1 MPVLVSGSLVRW
13 DGLAKRSV
21 ISFGAASS
29 DMADAGRFITFE
41 GGEGGGKSTN
51 LLMLKAAL
59 EGAGHTVVTTR
70 EPGGSPGAEEIRRL
84 LVEGAVDRWDAVSEA
99 LLHFAAR
106 RDHVERVIRPAL
118 ARGDW
123 VICDRFA
130 DSTMAYQGYGH
141 GLGRDV
147 IESLYTLS
155 IGDLKPDLTL
165 ILDLPVETGL
175 ARAGERGDSED
186 RYERMKDGF
195 HQRLRDGFLDIA
207 RRDPDRCA
215 VIDAT
220 ATLDTVQAEIRKAL
234 AQRLSTPLA

>member
-1 MPVLVSGSLVRW
+1 
-13 DGLAKRSV
+13 
-21 ISFGAASS
+21 
-29 DMADAGRFITFE
+29 MAGAGRFITFE

-51 LLMLKAAL
+51 LQMLKAAL
-59 EGAGHTVVTTR
+59 EGAGYTVITTR

-84 LVEGAVDRWDAVSEA
+84 LVEGAVDRWDAISEA

-106 RDHVERVIRPAL
+106 RDHVERVIRPTL

-147 IESLYTLS
+147 IETLYKVS
-155 IGDLKPDLTL
+155 IGDMKPDLTL
-165 ILDLPVETGL
+165 ILDLPVEIGL
-175 ARAGERGDSED
+175 ARAGGRGGSED

-207 RRDPDRCA
+207 SREPDRCV

-220 ATLDTVQAEIRKAL
+220 ATLDAVQAEIRKAVS
-234 AQRLSTPLA
+234 QRLSTSLA